1 LNISK
6 WPISCIAGVAVIVLY
21 CAFTFTSWA
30 LYPTPYSPV
39 DNWLSDLGNST
50 YNPSG
55 AILYN
60 LGCILTGIALFPFF
74 GGLYK
79 WYTNDKGRRI
89 LLMITQAIGLF
100 AAFSLV
106 MIGVFSEDSGELH
119 ILWSSIFF
127 LLNLLV
133 LILMGVSLFTH
144 PNYMKPIAYSII
156 RMVHRFHCFGICR
169 ITGLQHAQKIQSIKY
184 ANEPLQHQRYTQ
196 VMLSI
201 LSNKQSANN
210 VNLHAK

>member
-1 LNISK
+1 LGISK

-60 LGCILTGIALFPFF
+60 LGCVLTGIALFPFF

-79 WYTNDKGRRI
+79 WYTSDKGRRI
-89 LLMITQAIGLF
+89 LLMVTQAIGLF
-100 AAFSLV
+100 AAFSLI

-133 LILMGVSLFTH
+133 LILIGVSLFTH
-144 PNYMKPIAYSII
+144 PNYMKPIAYYGFIVAAI
-156 RMVHRFHCFGICR
+156 NLLFILAYNIPLFEWFTVFTALGYV
-169 ITGLQHAQKIQSIKY
+169 GLLVY
-184 ANEPLQHQRYTQ
+184 N
-196 VMLSI
+196 ML
-201 LSNKQSANN
+201 KKFKA
-210 VNLHAK
+210 

>member
-1 LNISK
+1 LGISK

-60 LGCILTGIALFPFF
+60 LGCVLTGIALFPFF

-79 WYTNDKGRRI
+79 WYTSDKRRRI

-100 AAFSLV
+100 AAFSLI

-133 LILMGVSLFTH
+133 LILIGVSLFTH
-144 PNYMKPIAYSII
+144 PNYMKPIAYYGFIVAAI
-156 RMVHRFHCFGICR
+156 NLLFILAYNIPLFEWFTVFTALGYV
-169 ITGLQHAQKIQSIKY
+169 GLLVY
-184 ANEPLQHQRYTQ
+184 N
-196 VMLSI
+196 ML
-201 LSNKQSANN
+201 KKFKA
-210 VNLHAK
+210 